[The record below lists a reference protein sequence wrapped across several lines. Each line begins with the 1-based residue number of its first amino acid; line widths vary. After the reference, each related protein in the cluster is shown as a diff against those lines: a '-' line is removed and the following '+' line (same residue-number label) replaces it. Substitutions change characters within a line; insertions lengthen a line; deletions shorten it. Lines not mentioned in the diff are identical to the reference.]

1 MKNKN
6 TNKNVSVINKYNILP
21 VMLQFIFTILLIIFG
36 ILYFVNGDYNKWFL
50 LFLGLDLMVMGYN
63 NNIIYR
69 RKNFTFLY
77 VVFGIIVL
85 FISLLFFL
93 GVNI

>member
-36 ILYFVNGDYNKWFL
+36 ILYFVNDKWFL
-50 LFLGLDLMVMGYN
+50 LILGLDLMVMGYN

-85 FISLLFFL
+85 FISLLIFL
-93 GVNI
+93 GVI

>member
-50 LFLGLDLMVMGYN
+50 LFSGLDLMVMGYN

-77 VVFGIIVL
+77 VVFGVIVL
-85 FISLLFFL
+85 FISLLIFL